1 MAKKIFGGS
10 KNGRFSGSRGS
21 NSNRPEPIPEEAKPF
36 LEEATPEEPAQIAE
50 NPTPAE
56 ASIPEEAVLTQ
67 EEAVPAPEE
76 SVQTQEEAD
85 QASEESDQTPEEV
98 IQTPEEVDQTEF
110 LDTEAEDEEPR
121 QEKKSRASRKQKKA
135 SPLKVVSILL
145 SVILFLELAYC
156 LVIFTDL
163 IPPIAKLRS
172 IYIET
177 AMSTMRHQWL
187 AKALIPGDIVQE
199 VIDNINQSKADQVQM
214 NSGWEDVTE
223 APPADINSPS
233 SGFSKD
239 AAATMLGLLAQDIGL
254 SNEIDDFF
262 ELFHELDEESVMAF
276 VEAHPEA
283 IAGGWDKFWVNE
295 SGLNDEGTT
304 MKTKQGDQV
313 LAVDAENGLMV
324 MRITGPSYRG
334 VMVIGKDPSRLKCAP
349 SAYWG
354 SQGQRAGEIAEAH
367 DGLVAMSG
375 SGFNDDAPV
384 GEGGSQS
391 GGAMFSGVARGTHY
405 PWGYKRVEL
414 HLDNRL
420 YIANA
425 HEGYGKNCTDA
436 TEWTPALIVD
446 GKIVVS
452 DSDGYTALNPR
463 ACIGQT
469 KDEAILFLG
478 IEGRNIDSVGCDA
491 SECAEIL
498 ARYNAYQGMNVD
510 GGTSAIMW
518 YQGEYIMKCSNE
530 SLPEGR
536 RLPNAW
542 VYCTD
547 TVPDPEL

>member
-1 MAKKIFGGS
+1 MAKKLFGGKS
-10 KNGRFSGSRGS
+10 KGRFSGSRGES
-21 NSNRPEPIPEEAKPF
+21 SFEPEQLPDEALSFLDETEPEKIPEPVEIPEE
-36 LEEATPEEPAQIAE
+36 PEQQTADAE
-50 NPTPAE
+50 TDF
-56 ASIPEEAVLTQ
+56 VDTDFQ
-67 EEAVPAPEE
+67 EEEKPRRNRK
-76 SVQTQEEAD
+76 SK
-85 QASEESDQTPEEV
+85 
-98 IQTPEEVDQTEF
+98 
-110 LDTEAEDEEPR
+110 AEKQRKP
-121 QEKKSRASRKQKKA
+121 KKKT

-145 SVILFLELAYC
+145 AIVLFLELAYC

-199 VIDNINQSKADQVQM
+199 VIDNINQSKADQVQI
-214 NSGWEDVTE
+214 NSGWADVTE
-223 APPADINSPS
+223 PPPVEIKSPS

-239 AAATMLGLLAQDIGL
+239 AAASMLSLLAQDIGL

-276 VEAHPEA
+276 VDAHPEA
-283 IAGGWDKFWVNE
+283 ISNGWDHFWVNE
-295 SGLNDEGTT
+295 AGISDEGTT
-304 MKTKQGDQV
+304 MMTRQGDQV
-313 LAVDAENGLMV
+313 LAIDAANGLMV
-324 MRITGPSYRG
+324 MRVTGSTYRG
-334 VMVIGKDPSRLKCAP
+334 VLVIGKDPTRLKCAP

-354 SQGQRAGEIAEAH
+354 SQGQRAGEIAQAN

-375 SGFNDDAPV
+375 SGFDDDAPV

-391 GGAMFSGVARGTHY
+391 GGAMFSGVARGRHY

-420 YIANA
+420 YITNA
-425 HEGYGKNCTDA
+425 HDNYSANCTDA

-446 GKIVVS
+446 GKIVVT

-463 ACIGQT
+463 ACLGQT
-469 KDEAILFLG
+469 RDEAILFLG
-478 IEGRNIDSVGCDA
+478 IEGRNLDSVGCDA
-491 SECAEIL
+491 NECAEIL
-498 ARYNAYQGMNVD
+498 ARYDAYQAMNVD
-510 GGTSAIMW
+510 GGTSAIIW

-530 SLPEGR
+530 NLPEGR

-542 VYCTD
+542 VYCAN
-547 TVPDPEL
+547 TVPDPET

>member
-1 MAKKIFGGS
+1 MAKKLFGGKS
-10 KNGRFSGSRGS
+10 SGRFSGTRGGS
-21 NSNRPEPIPEEAKPF
+21 TPRPDPIEEDALTYLDEPA
-36 LEEATPEEPAQIAE
+36 PEEPADDL
-50 NPTPAE
+50 TPPE
-56 ASIPEEAVLTQ
+56 LIIPEEEPDQ
-67 EEAVPAPEE
+67 IPEE
-76 SVQTQEEAD
+76 PAFEDELPQLEEPED
-85 QASEESDQTPEEV
+85 DYEDDYEYESPEE
-98 IQTPEEVDQTEF
+98 IPES
-110 LDTEAEDEEPR
+110 PR
-121 QEKKSRASRKQKKA
+121 QARKARKKQKKA
-135 SPLKVVSILL
+135 KKKSSPLKVVSILL
-145 SVILFLELAYC
+145 ALILFIELAYC

-223 APPADINSPS
+223 APPEEIKSPS

-239 AAATMLGLLAQDIGL
+239 AAASMLGLLAQDIGL

-262 ELFHELDEESVMAF
+262 ELFHELDEDSVMAF

-283 IAGGWDKFWVNE
+283 IASGWDKFWVNE
-295 SGLNDEGTT
+295 AGINDEGTT
-304 MKTKQGDQV
+304 MKTRQGDQV
-313 LAVDAENGLMV
+313 LAVDAQNGLMV
-324 MRITGPSYRG
+324 MRVTGSTYRG
-334 VMVIGKDPSRLKCAP
+334 VLVIGKDPTRLKCAP
-349 SAYWG
+349 APQWG
-354 SQGQRAGEIAEAH
+354 SIGERAGKIAEAN
-367 DGLVAMSG
+367 DGLVAITG
-375 SGFNDDAPV
+375 SGFGDGA
-384 GEGGSQS
+384 GYAEGADQA
-391 GGAMFSGVARGTHY
+391 GGAMFSGVAKGRHY

-420 YIANA
+420 YITNA
-425 HEGYGKNCTDA
+425 HEGYSANCTDA

-446 GKIVVS
+446 GKIVVT

-469 KDEAILFLG
+469 KDMSILFLG

-491 SECAEIL
+491 NECAEIL
-498 ARYNAYQGMNVD
+498 ARYNAYQAMNVD
-510 GGTSAIMW
+510 GGTSAILW
-518 YQGEYIMKCSNE
+518 YHGEYIMKCSNE
-530 SLPEGR
+530 NLPEGR

-542 VYCTD
+542 VYCAS

>member
-1 MAKKIFGGS
+1 MAKKFFGGS
-10 KNGRFSGSRGS
+10 GKGRFSGSKRT
-21 NSNRPEPIPEEAKPF
+21 PENTTETFEEPELDMEPELPQEEELPLEITGGETEASPVPEE
-36 LEEATPEEPAQIAE
+36 EAPVDAEPAPVKKE
-50 NPTPAE
+50 KKEKKERKPRKEKKKRNPLKIT
-56 ASIPEEAVLTQ
+56 AVLLAIVLFI
-67 EEAVPAPEE
+67 EA
-76 SVQTQEEAD
+76 
-85 QASEESDQTPEEV
+85 
-98 IQTPEEVDQTEF
+98 
-110 LDTEAEDEEPR
+110 
-121 QEKKSRASRKQKKA
+121 
-135 SPLKVVSILL
+135 
-145 SVILFLELAYC
+145 AYC

-163 IPPIAKLRS
+163 IPPVAKLRS

-223 APPADINSPS
+223 APPEEIKSPS

-239 AAATMLGLLAQDIGL
+239 AAASMLGLLAQDIGL

-283 IAGGWDKFWVNE
+283 IASGWDKFWVNE
-295 SGLNDEGTT
+295 AGINDEGTT
-304 MKTKQGDQV
+304 MKTRQGDQV
-313 LAVDAENGLMV
+313 LAVDAQNGLMV
-324 MRITGPSYRG
+324 MRVTGSTYRG
-334 VMVIGKDPSRLKCAP
+334 VLVIGKDPTRLKCAP
-349 SAYWG
+349 APQWG
-354 SQGQRAGEIAEAH
+354 SIGERAGKIAEAN
-367 DGLVAMSG
+367 DGLVAITG
-375 SGFNDDAPV
+375 SGFGDGA
-384 GEGGSQS
+384 GYAEGADQA
-391 GGAMFSGVARGTHY
+391 GGAMFSGVAKGRHY

-420 YIANA
+420 YITNA
-425 HEGYGKNCTDA
+425 HEGYSANCTDA

-446 GKIVVS
+446 GKIVVT

-469 KDEAILFLG
+469 KDMAILFLG

-491 SECAEIL
+491 NECAEIL
-498 ARYNAYQGMNVD
+498 ARYNAYQAMNVD
-510 GGTSAIMW
+510 GGTSAILW
-518 YQGEYIMKCSNE
+518 YHGEYIMKCSNE
-530 SLPEGR
+530 NLPEGR

-542 VYCTD
+542 VYCAS

>member
-1 MAKKIFGGS
+1 MAKKLFGGS

-21 NSNRPEPIPEEAKPF
+21 NSHRPDPIPEEAKPF
-36 LEEATPEEPAQIAE
+36 LEEPVPEESAHTAENLTAPEAVLPGESALTPEEPDHTE
-50 NPTPAE
+50 FVDTE
-56 ASIPEEAVLTQ
+56 DREDLPEE
-67 EEAVPAPEE
+67 P
-76 SVQTQEEAD
+76 S
-85 QASEESDQTPEEV
+85 
-98 IQTPEEVDQTEF
+98 
-110 LDTEAEDEEPR
+110 R
-121 QEKKSRASRKQKKA
+121 EKRSKAAKKQKKA
-135 SPLKVVSILL
+135 KKKGSPLKAVCILL
-145 SVILFLELAYC
+145 ALLLFIELAYC

-163 IPPIAKLRS
+163 IPPVAKLRS

-199 VIDNINQSKADQVQM
+199 VIDNINQSKADQVEV
-214 NSGWEDVTE
+214 NSGWDDVTE
-223 APPADINSPS
+223 PPPVEIKSPS

-239 AAATMLGLLAQDIGL
+239 AAASMLSLLAQDIGL

-283 IAGGWDKFWVNE
+283 VSGGWDKFWVNE
-295 SGLNDEGTT
+295 AGLDDEGTT

-313 LAVDAENGLMV
+313 LAIDAENGLMV
-324 MRITGPSYRG
+324 MRVTGSTYRG
-334 VMVIGKDPSRLKCAP
+334 VLVIGKDPSRLKCAP

-354 SQGQRAGEIAEAH
+354 SQGQRAGDIAKAH

-375 SGFNDDAPV
+375 SGFNDEAPV

-420 YIANA
+420 YITNA
-425 HEGYGKNCTDA
+425 HEGYGADCTDA

-446 GKIVVS
+446 GRIVVS

-463 ACIGQT
+463 ACLGQT
-469 KDEAILFLG
+469 RDEAILFLG
-478 IEGRNIDSVGCDA
+478 IEGRNVDSLGCDA
-491 SECAEIL
+491 NECAEIL
-498 ARYNAYQGMNVD
+498 ARYNAYQAMNVD
-510 GGTSAIMW
+510 GGTSAILW
-518 YQGEYIMKCSNE
+518 YHGEYIMKCSNE
-530 SLPEGR
+530 ALPEGR
-536 RLPNAW
+536 HLPNAW

-547 TVPDPEL
+547 TVPDP